1 MDAFLQTRLHFTN
14 PEEGSS
20 LIDQEEQP
28 PSEDRFF

>member
-20 LIDQEEQP
+20 LLD
-28 PSEDRFF
+28 